1 MHRSWEEGAGR
12 EQVRRGGGAGREG
25 GASSEGQQGSSRD
38 QGQERKREKLGLGA
52 GQGQG
57 GTRRG
62 GDLGRSREGGSNA
75 PSLLLPP
82 SSPFLPFSSLLL
94 PPRLP
99 PPSPA
104 PSPLLLPSLLLAQ
117 SSLLSPFPLL
127 CSSPAPILAPPSF
140 SFALRFFHRRHSFY
154 APPPLP
160 SPTIPS
166 PNHYTFSVHGATF
179 NAFWLRLF
187 DAGARQRGSTH
198 GILRGL
204 GERYMISMA

>member
-1 MHRSWEEGAGR
+1 MQEGREEQAVRVGKGAG
-12 EQVRRGGGAGREG
+12 
-25 GASSEGQQGSSRD
+25 RD

-94 PPRLP
+94 PPRLL

-104 PSPLLLPSLLLAQ
+104 PSPLCS
-117 SSLLSPFPLL
+117 LL
-127 CSSPAPILAPPSF
+127 CSSLSLLSSRPSLF
-140 SFALRFFHRRHSFY
+140 FA
-154 APPPLP
+154 PLP
-160 SPTIPS
+160 LLSLLLPLSLSPFASSVVATLSTLHHRYLRQPYPRPTIIRSRSTAPRS
-166 PNHYTFSVHGATF
+166 TLFGYGFLMRGHG
-179 NAFWLRLF
+179 NEVL
-187 DAGARQRGSTH
+187 H
-198 GILRGL
+198 
-204 GERYMISMA
+204 MAYSEGWVRDT

>member
-12 EQVRRGGGAGREG
+12 EQVRRGGSAGREG
-25 GASSEGQQGSSRD
+25 GASSEGRQGSSRD

-75 PSLLLPP
+75 PSPRPLLLLAV
-82 SSPFLPFSSLLL
+82 SSFLLSSAS
-94 PPRLP
+94 PRLP

-117 SSLLSPFPLL
+117 SSLLSPFPPL
-127 CSSPAPILAPPSF
+127 CSSPAPILAPLSF

>member
-1 MHRSWEEGAGR
+1 MLDGLVRKGGRRMHRSWEEGAGR
-12 EQVRRGGGAGREG
+12 EQVRRGGSAGREG

-117 SSLLSPFPLL
+117 SSLLSPFASSLL
-127 CSSPAPILAPPSF
+127 LSRSYACSFLFLFRPSLLPSSPLFLRSTTATFANHTLAQPLYVLGP
-140 SFALRFFHRRHSFY
+140 RRHVQRF
-154 APPPLP
+154 L
-160 SPTIPS
+160 
-166 PNHYTFSVHGATF
+166 AT
-179 NAFWLRLF
+179 AF
-187 DAGARQRGSTH
+187 
-198 GILRGL
+198 
-204 GERYMISMA
+204 